1 MSQADL
7 EGPSD
12 PDAPPPT
19 SGSEAAEPIVH
30 VGGPWYDVTVDGE
43 TQRVR
48 GREAAEQAL
57 TGDPEP
63 SPQVADGETR
73 SERFRG
79 PEFSLRLADTPDPES
94 VKVVRHDGHTATVN
108 VNGNTVTRR
117 GGHFG
122 RGRWTVTYQ
131 PR

>member
-43 TQRVR
+43 TRRVR
-48 GREAAEQAL
+48 GRDAAEQAL
-57 TGDPEP
+57 TDDPEL
-63 SPQVADGETR
+63 SPQATAGETR

-79 PEFSLRLADTPDPES
+79 PDFSFRLETEPDPAS
-94 VKVVRHDGHTATVN
+94 VKVARHDGHTAAVN
-108 VNGNTVTRR
+108 VNGKTVTRR

>member
-1 MSQADL
+1 MSQADHA
-7 EGPSD
+7 GPPD
-12 PDAPPPT
+12 PDSPPA
-19 SGSEAAEPIVH
+19 SGSGAAEPIVH

-48 GREAAEQAL
+48 GRDAAEQAL
-57 TGDPEP
+57 TDDPEP
-63 SPQVADGETR
+63 SAQATVDETR

-79 PEFSLRLADTPDPES
+79 PEFSLQLDAEPDPAS
-94 VKVVRHDGHTATVN
+94 VKVVRHDGYTAAVN

-131 PR
+131 PL